1 MVYTFARI
9 GAVLQMNVPDYFTQG
24 RRGWIRLHE
33 KGGKEHEAP
42 CHHKLETYM
51 DEYIAAWGLAGDDGP
66 LWRTSGRA
74 TGISRRMVQKDAYT
88 MIARRARQA
97 GIKTKIGNHSMR
109 ATGMT
114 DYLKSGGTLEKAQ
127 AMANHSS
134 PRTTKLYD
142 RRSDEASLDEYEKV
156 GI

>member
-1 MVYTFARI
+1 MLLVVESRNNPVDVCDLIAHRSSMPWPRPTASWCI
-9 GAVLQMNVPDYFTQG
+9 NQQLAPQEPVPSSLLHSSLQSPSF
-24 RRGWIRLHE
+24 
-33 KGGKEHEAP
+33 
-42 CHHKLETYM
+42 
-51 DEYIAAWGLAGDDGP
+51 
-66 LWRTSGRA
+66 
-74 TGISRRMVQKDAYT
+74 GIE
-88 MIARRARQA
+88 
-97 GIKTKIGNHSMR
+97 TKIGNHSLR
-109 ATGMT
+109 ATGVT

>member
-1 MVYTFARI
+1 
-9 GAVLQMNVPDYFTQG
+9 
-24 RRGWIRLHE
+24 
-33 KGGKEHEAP
+33 
-42 CHHKLETYM
+42 
-51 DEYIAAWGLAGDDGP
+51 
-66 LWRTSGRA
+66 
-74 TGISRRMVQKDAYT
+74 
-88 MIARRARQA
+88 
-97 GIKTKIGNHSMR
+97 MR

-156 GI
+156 GT